1 VSLFDALAVLRQH
14 EVEFVVIGAFAAVAQ
29 GYPLPTEDVDVTPA
43 RDPEN
48 LERLAAALVELRAE
62 LRLPGGKTHSFP
74 IEPRYLGDSD
84 SWTLSTTAGD
94 LDILFRPSGTN
105 GYEDLKRDAVGV
117 QLHGTPVQLASL
129 RDIIRMKQAS
139 NRPKDQAQ
147 IPALRETLDL
157 IRRRQEDA

>member
-1 VSLFDALAVLRQH
+1 MSLFDALAVLRRH
-14 EVEFVVIGAFAAVAQ
+14 EVDFVVIGAFAAVAQ

-43 RDPEN
+43 RDQEN
-48 LERLAAALVELRAE
+48 LERLAAALIELRTE
-62 LRLPGGKTHSFP
+62 LRLPGGKTHPLP

-84 SWTLSTTAGD
+84 SWALSTTAGD
-94 LDILFRPSGTN
+94 VDILFQPTGTS
-105 GYEDLKRDAVGV
+105 GYEDLRRDAVDV
-117 QLHGTPVQLASL
+117 TLHGTPVQLASV

-157 IRRRQEDA
+157 IRRRQSST